1 MLLPSSSSCLCF
13 LKIPRRENH
22 IIRSSSCVF
31 LPIFWPTISELTHR
45 DQLAALFTLFR
56 PFRPF
61 FEIPRCTVRFWDS
74 TNYHAQSP
82 TKTIYSEVFF
92 WVCFG
97 FLRFSFA
104 ITVLSCFVPQAR
116 VFISLLRFR
125 SFSPFFYLLRFRL
138 FLSDFLFYD
147 FVYFHQIF
155 SFIFFLSFH
164 NSDFVFLLYQITY
177 IVSEYVYF

>member
-125 SFSPFFYLLRFRL
+125 LFCPIFSTLRFRSIHPIFSLLRFRL
-138 FLSDFLFYD
+138 FPSDFF
-147 FVYFHQIF
+147 FH
-155 SFIFFLSFH
+155 FFLSFH